1 MYVALAA
8 RIRRGGA
15 AHAWHRLSGNGSS
28 SSGIDLSSRIDIK
41 AYDGAVPWR
50 LTVVAFAILLLL
62 VLLVTALLVALQDKL
77 VFFPDRQRRAEPAQ
91 YGLAAEAL
99 SLRAAD
105 GVVLDG
111 WWVRGAG
118 RTALVYFPGNAGNI
132 GDRLERTK
140 LLAGALGLDVFL
152 VDYRGYGRSGGSP
165 TEEGLYA
172 DGLAVYE
179 AAVSKGFPAKRIV
192 LFGESLGC
200 AVALETAL
208 RKPCAGLILEAPFLS
223 VAAMARHYYPWIPA
237 FFIRLRFANGEKIAR
252 LTVPKLIAQAE
263 RDQIV
268 PPRQTLRL
276 FELAAPPKTYF
287 VIQGASHNDTY
298 AAGGRA
304 YLDAWKRFLEKILP
318 ADR

>member
-1 MYVALAA
+1 M
-8 RIRRGGA
+8 
-15 AHAWHRLSGNGSS
+15 
-28 SSGIDLSSRIDIK
+28 
-41 AYDGAVPWR
+41 GAVPWR
-50 LTVVAFAILLLL
+50 LTVVAFAILLLV
-62 VLLVTALLVALQDKL
+62 VLLVTALLVARQDKL
-77 VFFPDRQRRAEPAQ
+77 IFFPDGRRRAEPAQ

-111 WWVRGAG
+111 WWIRGAG
-118 RTALVYFPGNAGNI
+118 KTALVYYPGNAGNI

-179 AAVSKGFPAKRIV
+179 AAVSKGFPAERIV

-200 AVALETAL
+200 AVAVETAL

-223 VAAMARHYYPWIPA
+223 VAAMARHHYPGIPA
-237 FFIRLRFANGEKIAR
+237 FFIRLRFDSDEKIAR

-263 RDQIV
+263 RDEIV
-268 PPRQTLRL
+268 PPRQTMRL

-298 AAGGRA
+298 LAGGQA